1 MKNTS
6 PITITIGIV
15 LLIFSVINGFTSNN
29 VEPSLQR
36 AEIVAT
42 LSSVFII
49 VIGILWSYIEPKPSN
64 KKELI
69 GDNGFYL
76 DELFNDSIKEELA
89 WGSHQILIAT
99 AASTLLVY
107 WSNNIILRRGL
118 ISTNDFI
125 PGKIC
130 MQTKINQKL
139 MYLPNTKN
147 YPGSFEFDNI
157 IKELPSI
164 IIYPLKERGFVVI
177 GGWSERCF
185 TKSDE
190 LWIKGWSERLLQK
203 LEQ

>member
-1 MKNTS
+1 VKNTS

-76 DELFNDSIKEELA
+76 DELF
-89 WGSHQILIAT
+89 
-99 AASTLLVY
+99 
-107 WSNNIILRRGL
+107 
-118 ISTNDFI
+118 
-125 PGKIC
+125 
-130 MQTKINQKL
+130 
-139 MYLPNTKN
+139 
-147 YPGSFEFDNI
+147 
-157 IKELPSI
+157 
-164 IIYPLKERGFVVI
+164 
-177 GGWSERCF
+177 
-185 TKSDE
+185 
-190 LWIKGWSERLLQK
+190 
-203 LEQ
+203 